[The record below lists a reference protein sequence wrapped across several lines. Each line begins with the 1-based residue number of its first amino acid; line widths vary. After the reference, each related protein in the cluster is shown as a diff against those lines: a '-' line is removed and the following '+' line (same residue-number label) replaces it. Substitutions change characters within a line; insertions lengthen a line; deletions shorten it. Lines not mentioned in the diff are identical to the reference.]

1 MASRRKKVFL
11 GIVGLVAGWYLLNY
25 SLTDA
30 PAACALDNLSA
41 VVGDDTTLEVV
52 KAKWFPVQHCLVK
65 GYVTTTN
72 PGPNRVNFRLQLPAK
87 KDWNGRYYFIGLGG
101 AAGRTP
107 ILSESPFGNPI
118 VAGFAAAGTDTG
130 HQPFM
135 LNMLDWSF
143 LTNEAQTLDHI
154 HRGAHVS
161 AVATQAITRA
171 YYDTDKIYRYH
182 SGCSG
187 GGRMGVMAAL
197 HHPEDYDGLLIG
209 APGIDSTNIINFM
222 WIAQH
227 IDKLPAKKFEK
238 PKILALE
245 ASIQAQCDASDGVI
259 DEMVW
264 DPRKCDYDPSHLLCE
279 QGQDE
284 TACFTP
290 AELEVIK
297 AIMAGPRSP
306 AGQIYPGLTAANP
319 SGWLLFFDLGAETI
333 ATSFS
338 QTYFGPDFNF
348 MTDFDFN
355 DQGDL
360 DAWWAAVEKTGFGI
374 RPSPDYSAV
383 EEAGARVIFWHG
395 VSDPAISVQDQIN
408 YYEEIRAATADDEK
422 LNQFARM
429 YLAPGLYHCFGGPG
443 PVDVPDRLLE
453 TLIEWVEKDSPPGPV
468 ITQRGQKKLTFESSG
483 IFRYM
488 PNPYDYIDTPP
499 KGTPP
504 RDFLLCPYPQEAVFV
519 GDQPSAQAKYDAAN
533 WQCHFPAGTIGG
545 G

>member
-1 MASRRKKVFL
+1 LL
-11 GIVGLVAGWYLLNY
+11 GVIVSAISLYLLNY
-25 SLTDA
+25 SLIET
-30 PAACALDNLSA
+30 PAACTIENLA
-41 VVGDDTTLEVV
+41 ATVAEDTTLEVV

-118 VAGFAAAGTDTG
+118 VSGFATAGTDTG
-130 HQPFM
+130 HQPFL

-143 LTNEAQTLDHI
+143 LTNEAQALDHI

-161 AVATQAITRA
+161 AVATQALTKT
-171 YYDTDKIYRYH
+171 YYNTDSLYRYH

-187 GGRMGVMAAL
+187 GGRMGVMAAI

-238 PKILALE
+238 EKLVALE
-245 ASIQAQCDASDGVI
+245 ASMLAQCDASDGVI
-259 DEMVW
+259 DAMIW
-264 DPRKCDYDPSHLLCE
+264 DPRKCDYNPSHLLCE
-279 QGQDE
+279 QGEDRPV
-284 TACFTP
+284 CFTA
-290 AELEVIK
+290 AELDAIK

-306 AGQIYPGLTAANP
+306 AGQLYPGLTAANP
-319 SGWLLFFDLGAETI
+319 SGWLLFFDLMAKTI

-338 QTYFGPDFNF
+338 QTYFGPDFDF

-355 DQGDL
+355 NQSDI
-360 DAWWAAVEKTGFGI
+360 DAWWAAVEKTGFGL
-374 RPSPDYSAV
+374 RPSADYS
-383 EEAGARVIFWHG
+383 ELEHAGAKMVFWHG
-395 VSDPAISVQDQIN
+395 VSDPAISVLDQIA
-408 YYEEIRAATADDEK
+408 YYEQIRAATAHDES
-422 LNQFARM
+422 LNRFARM
-429 YLAPGLYHCFGGPG
+429 YLAPGLFHCFGGPG

-453 TLIEWVEKDSPPGPV
+453 ALIDWVEKGIPPGPIV
-468 ITQRGQKKLTFESSG
+468 AQRGAKKPTFESSG
-483 IFRYM
+483 IFKYM
-488 PNPYDYIDTPP
+488 PNPYDYFDTPP

-504 RDFLLCPYPQEAVFV
+504 REFLLCPYPQESVFV
-519 GDQPSAQAKYDAAN
+519 GRQQSNQALYDAHN
-533 WQCHFPAGTIGG
+533 WRCSDPPGALPKSPR
-545 G
+545 